1 MNQRNIIL
9 ITGSGMASVYN
20 EALKI
25 QSAFHDKGQSCD
37 LVFFNKT
44 SPQTTRIKTYD
55 LGIWWTPFLPLF
67 ISPQRHWL
75 NLQKCR
81 IAVSYYVIEGLVKGV
96 EAHRSWLK
104 WQHIVTPSNFVRSN
118 LERMGVQVKEVV
130 PHQIWA
136 SMPVNHE
143 YGRAWRHKFPRDKQI
158 LLYNGSQI
166 ERKALPKLRRAIDL
180 LSSKRS
186 DFVMVFHTDNVAIPH
201 HTLVKDLH
209 GVNTV
214 VECEFPHIPI
224 ECAFA
229 KMFYSDVIVH
239 PAITEG
245 FGLPV
250 LEALNL
256 GKTLVC
262 INAYGVNEI
271 ADPKNSFMVMKVTE
285 TVLEWKGY
293 ITFRVCDYDPQ
304 DLADQIGLALDSPR
318 EVLAEKHANA
328 LETAKRFYNT
338 YERFTRFL

>member
-1 MNQRNIIL
+1 MSHKNILL

-20 EALKI
+20 ESLKI
-25 QSAFHDKGQSCD
+25 QSVFHDKGYPCD
-37 LVFFNKT
+37 LVFFNKS
-44 SPQTTRIKTYD
+44 SPQRTRVKTYD

-67 ISPQRHWL
+67 ISPQKYWL

-81 IAVSYYVIEGLVKGV
+81 LALSYYVIEGLVKGV
-96 EAHRSWLK
+96 EAWRSWLN
-104 WQHIVTPSNFVRSN
+104 WQYIVTPSTFVRSN
-118 LERMGVQVKEVV
+118 LERMGVQVREVI

-143 YGRAWRHKFPRDKQI
+143 YGRIWRDKFPRNKRI

-166 ERKALPKLRRAIDL
+166 ERKALPKLRKAIDL
-180 LSSKRS
+180 LSTKRS
-186 DFVMVFHTDNVAIPH
+186 DFLMVFHTDNVSIPH
-201 HTLVKDLH
+201 HTLVRDLH

-224 ECAFA
+224 ESAFA
-229 KMFYSDVIVH
+229 KMFYSDIIVH

-271 ADPKNSFMVMKVTE
+271 ANPKNSFMVMKVTE
-285 TVLEWKGY
+285 TVLEWKSY
-293 ITFRVCDYDPQ
+293 IAFRVCDYNPQ
-304 DLADQIGLALDSPR
+304 DLADQITLALESSR
-318 EVLAEKHANA
+318 EVLSEKQING
-328 LETAKRFYNT
+328 LETAKKFYNT